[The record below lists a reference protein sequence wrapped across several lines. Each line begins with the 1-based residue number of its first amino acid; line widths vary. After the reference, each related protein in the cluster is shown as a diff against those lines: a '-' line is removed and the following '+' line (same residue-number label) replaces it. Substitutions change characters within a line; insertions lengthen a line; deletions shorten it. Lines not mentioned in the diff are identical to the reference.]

1 MNKGRFIVPA
11 MVTGCFRVRLRHGR
25 CVLVPV
31 GPFYGDPGFVRGP
44 YRYLER
50 GCLTPVRVSSE
61 TVLVLVLVLVFP
73 ESPDLREHTWFR
85 VLKRL
90 QEPKNSGMTRLGS
103 AGLYTSGI

>member
-11 MVTGCFRVRLRHGR
+11 MVTGCFRVRLRHRR

-31 GPFYGDPGFVRGP
+31 SPFHRAPGFVQRP

-50 GCLTPVRVSSE
+50 GCLTPTRVSSE
-61 TVLVLVLVLVFP
+61 TVLVLVLVFP

-103 AGLYTSGI
+103 AGLYTRGI